1 MQTQLTPLEWEN
13 LYLPKL
19 VAYENALELSL
30 EPYVQDNQLFVN
42 LTYLQQ
48 WQLRDYLLGQRNY
61 LELYNP
67 TAEWFVQNNLPRY
80 MEKLTEMKNNI
91 DSVLS
96 LILLQMDN
104 QFSHPLSPPFSPS
117 QPDSFPAQTYS
128 PSSAQQA
135 ETNKKMLEI
144 MADSQK
150 ASFEHFEKMHAM
162 QEEMTNSINRFSV

>member
-1 MQTQLTPLEWEN
+1 MQAQLTPLEWEN

-19 VAYENALELSL
+19 ISYEDALELSL
-30 EPYVQDNQLFVN
+30 EPYLQGNQLFLN
-42 LTYLQQ
+42 LTYFQQ
-48 WQLRDYLLGQRNY
+48 CQLRDYLLEQRNY

-67 TAEWFVQNNLPRY
+67 TAEWFVQNNLPKY

-96 LILLQMDN
+96 LIFLQMDN
-104 QFSHPLSPPFSPS
+104 QFTNPFSPLFS
-117 QPDSFPAQTYS
+117 PLQPAPLPAQSYS
-128 PSSAQQA
+128 PPSSQQA

-162 QEEMTNSINRFSV
+162 QEEITKSINSFSI